1 MNWITRWLRRAAKP
15 DLPPHERWP
24 EILHWQEGDEFE
36 TRGWPYYRIRLI
48 SLNDHGGAYCSV
60 NGGHTRRLKVSDL
73 VGTNIDLQDRN
84 ISTDMKTDCEYM
96 ELIKQFNAA
105 YKELQERDRKNGIAA

>member
-48 SLNDHGGAYCSV
+48 SLNDHGGAYCS
-60 NGGHTRRLKVSDL
+60 G
-73 VGTNIDLQDRN
+73 
-84 ISTDMKTDCEYM
+84 CEKFM
-96 ELIKQFNAA
+96 GKASA
-105 YKELQERDRKNGIAA
+105 KERMPTTT